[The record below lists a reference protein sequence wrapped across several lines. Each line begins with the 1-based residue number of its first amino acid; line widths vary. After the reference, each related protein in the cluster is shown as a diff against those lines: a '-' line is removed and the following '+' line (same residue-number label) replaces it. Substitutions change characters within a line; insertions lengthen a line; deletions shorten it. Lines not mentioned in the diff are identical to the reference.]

1 MNAYVSKQEM
11 AYRMPESLSHYF
23 KDEVPYMPQPEPQ
36 GISLFARIGAGLRR
50 LAQLPARRAVI
61 NELQTVRDMLHK
73 EGDRVSR
80 EIAGY
85 ASGYDNRTSLLLF
98 RHPGV
103 NALVQCGVLYDV
115 TRNPRT
121 IVNCYELK

>member
-61 NELQTVRDMLHK
+61 NELQTLSDHELADIGISRA
-73 EGDRVSR
+73 EVSR
-80 EIAGY
+80 VFDPAFTASRSAERFGRNNATGY
-85 ASGYDNRTSLLLF
+85 ICFG
-98 RHPGV
+98 
-103 NALVQCGVLYDV
+103 
-115 TRNPRT
+115 
-121 IVNCYELK
+121 